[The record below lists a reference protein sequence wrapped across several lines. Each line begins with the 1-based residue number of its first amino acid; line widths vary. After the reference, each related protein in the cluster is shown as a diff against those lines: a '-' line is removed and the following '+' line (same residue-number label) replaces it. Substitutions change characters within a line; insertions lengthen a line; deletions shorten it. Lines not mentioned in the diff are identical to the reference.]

1 MNQRFSNVF
10 NFQTYE
16 TADIPECRERTDLES
31 EYRDFPEE
39 KLWSPSEDVDKW
51 FPDYNVMARSV
62 LTFVQERQNISNE
75 EAMENAC
82 SGYAEQYISD
92 VLHNSEYKPEVA
104 LKKLLNKE
112 LPRKIVEKW
121 TEEDVVSL
129 FRSFHF
135 KPDIDSNRWW
145 IIMEPV
151 LN

>member
-1 MNQRFSNVF
+1 MNQRFSNVL

-16 TADIPECRERTDLES
+16 TADIPEYREPTDLEK

-62 LTFVQERQNISNE
+62 LTFVQEKQGVSNE

-82 SGYAEQYISD
+82 SGFAEQYITD
-92 VLHNSEYKPEVA
+92 VLFHSEYLPEVA

-112 LPRKIVEKW
+112 LPQKLVEKW
-121 TEEDVVSL
+121 KPEDIVSL
-129 FRSFHF
+129 
-135 KPDIDSNRWW
+135 
-145 IIMEPV
+145 IIKLIPFFITKIF
-151 LN
+151 N